1 MQAPDCQMKDL
12 WGAPEDFRLVQGST
26 GQEEVGSLGQ
36 VRGCP
41 VALGGAG
48 GEAWIRL
55 L

>member
-1 MQAPDCQMKDL
+1 MEAPDCKIKDS
-12 WGAPEDFRLVQGST
+12 WGAPEDFRPVQGST

-41 VALGGAG
+41 MAPGGSE

>member
-36 VRGCP
+36 VRGCLSYGP
-41 VALGGAG
+41 GWG
-48 GEAWIRL
+48 WR
-55 L
+55 